1 MKILFI
7 TIENHPGTLGGIQTF
22 GRNLKE
28 VYGKDLIFLTN
39 KFNVKKIHNVED
51 VIEVFSSNKILRAI
65 NKICKNI
72 FRKYFIVE
80 NIKKINPDICV
91 LSSYNELEFVKNIKS
106 KVILVQHTL
115 ADRYLFHS
123 ENEKFF
129 KGLSQKEPDYIIC
142 LSENDKIKFQ
152 ENIKSKN
159 IKFKVIRF
167 PNKIE
172 ILNTKKEKNKNLVI
186 LSRLEN
192 SAKRLDLAIKVMKKL
207 SDFTLNIYG
216 EGPAENFYKE
226 IIKKEN
232 IKNVFLKGST
242 NRVQEKIDESSI
254 YVITSDFEGYPVS
267 SIESMRRGLPII
279 IRDTFG
285 SANDIVVNNT
295 NGILLDKEWNEDKFV
310 EAVKKI
316 YDNYEYYSENSKKLG
331 KRYDFEIIKREWDTL
346 FKELISDGRK

>member
-1 MKILFI
+1 MKILFM

-28 VYGKDLIFLTN
+28 IYGKDLVFLTN
-39 KFNVKKIHNVED
+39 KFDVKKIYNVED

-72 FRKYFIVE
+72 FRKYLIIR
-80 NIKKINPDICV
+80 NIKKINPDVCI
-91 LSSYNELEFVKNIKS
+91 LSSYNELEFIKNIKS

-129 KGLSQKEPDYIIC
+129 KGLNQREPDYIIC
-142 LSENDKIKFQ
+142 SSEKDKELFKINLMERKIKY
-152 ENIKSKN
+152 
-159 IKFKVIRF
+159 KVIRF
-167 PNKIE
+167 PNDIE
-172 ILNTKKEKNKNLVI
+172 ILKNRKEKNENLII

-192 SAKRLDLAIKVMKKL
+192 SAKRLDLAIKAMKKL
-207 SDFTLNIYG
+207 PNFTLNIYG
-216 EGPAENFYKE
+216 EGPAEELYKK

-232 IKNVFLKGST
+232 INNVFLKEST
-242 NRVQEKIDESSI
+242 SNVKEKLDKSSI
-254 YVITSDFEGYPVS
+254 YIMTSDFENYGIS
-267 SIESMRRGLPII
+267 NIEAMRRGLPII
-279 IRDTFG
+279 IRNTFNAA
-285 SANDIVVNNT
+285 SDIVVNNI

-316 YDNYEYYSENSKKLG
+316 HENYNYYSENSKKLG
-331 KRYDFEIIKREWDTL
+331 ERYSLEVIKKEWDKIINL
-346 FKELISDGRK
+346 KE